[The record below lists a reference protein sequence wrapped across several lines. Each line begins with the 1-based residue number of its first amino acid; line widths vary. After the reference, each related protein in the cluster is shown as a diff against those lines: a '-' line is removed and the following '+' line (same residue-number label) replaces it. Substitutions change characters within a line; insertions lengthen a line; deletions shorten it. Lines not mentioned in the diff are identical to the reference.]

1 MTVDSNDTNLAS
13 KSVAAFSADH
23 LEVVARPSGED
34 MSLAIT
40 SRIVSV
46 VVIVVTQSLL
56 EIATG
61 PPTKTPLRRDFLEW
75 SLKGWPGT
83 PGSIDNKPFAAA

>member
-1 MTVDSNDTNLAS
+1 VDSNDTNLAS

-61 PPTKTPLRRDFLEW
+61 PPTKTPLRRAFLEW
-75 SLKGWPGT
+75 SSHVAEALST
-83 PGSIDNKPFAAA
+83 